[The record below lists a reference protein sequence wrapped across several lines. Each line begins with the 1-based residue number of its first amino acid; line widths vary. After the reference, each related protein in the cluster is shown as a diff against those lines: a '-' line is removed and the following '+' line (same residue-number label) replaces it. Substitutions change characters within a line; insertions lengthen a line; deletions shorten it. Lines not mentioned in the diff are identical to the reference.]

1 MGAGSIFPA
10 RKFHSRA
17 PEWRYLMALRSVTSL
32 LLGFS
37 LAAAGSAAAQAP
49 QDATAKP
56 AATEPAVQVAAQ
68 PAPAASQPA
77 AQPATPAAPATAG
90 PVFVIP
96 AGTKIPLTLRTALS
110 TKTARPGDAVYL
122 VSSFPVVVGSRVV
135 IPAGVFVQGY
145 VDGLQRG
152 GQVKGRAQ
160 LMMHFVSMAFP
171 NGVVIALPGAVDKVP
186 GAKGAQVKDKE
197 GLIEAESTKGADA
210 KTVGETTLLGAGVGG
225 LVGYA
230 NSTPGLSTGI
240 GAGVGAAA
248 GMIAV
253 MMKHGQD
260 IVFPEG
266 TTVVMVMQRP
276 LQVQEQQL
284 AGMGNLTGYDGPEMT
299 PVNAEQLP
307 LPKPKPPIQTN

>member
-1 MGAGSIFPA
+1 
-10 RKFHSRA
+10 
-17 PEWRYLMALRSVTSL
+17 MALRSATSL

-37 LAAAGSAAAQAP
+37 LAAFGSAAAQAQ
-49 QDATAKP
+49 QDAAANP
-56 AATEPAVQVAAQ
+56 A
-68 PAPAASQPA
+68 PAPAATQPVTA
-77 AQPATPAAPATAG
+77 PSTQAAPAASG
-90 PVFVIP
+90 PVFVVP
-96 AGTKIPLTLRTALS
+96 AGTKIPLTLRSSLS
-110 TKTARPGDAVYL
+110 TKTAKPGDAVYL

-145 VDGLQRG
+145 VDGLQRA

-186 GAKGAQVKDKE
+186 GSTGADVKDKE
-197 GLIEAESTKGADA
+197 GLIEAQGTKGQDA
-210 KTVGETTLLGAGVGG
+210 KTVATTTLTGAGVGG

-230 NSTPGLSTGI
+230 SDTPGLGTGI

-276 LQVQEQQL
+276 LEVQEKQL
-284 AGMGNLTGYDGPEMT
+284 AGMGSLTGYDGPQMT

-307 LPKPKPPIQTN
+307 LPKPKPPVQTN

>member
-1 MGAGSIFPA
+1 MGAGRRLPVERFTHTRNGDI
-10 RKFHSRA
+10 
-17 PEWRYLMALRSVTSL
+17 LMALRSITSL

-37 LAAAGSAAAQAP
+37 LAAVGSAAAQAQ
-49 QDATAKP
+49 QDA
-56 AATEPAVQVAAQ
+56 
-68 PAPAASQPA
+68 
-77 AQPATPAAPATAG
+77 PATPAAAPAAAQPASQPVKTDATG
-90 PVFVIP
+90 PVFVVP
-96 AGTKIPLTLRTALS
+96 AGTKIPLTLRSSLS
-110 TKTARPGDAVYL
+110 TKTAKPGDAVYL

-171 NGVVIALPGAVDKVP
+171 NGIVIALPGAVDKVP
-186 GAKGAQVKDKE
+186 GSTGADVKDKE
-197 GLIEAESTKGADA
+197 GLIEAQSTKGADA
-210 KTVGETTLLGAGVGG
+210 KTVATTTLAGATAGG

-230 NSTPGLSTGI
+230 ADTPGLGTGI

-248 GMIAV
+248 GMLAV

-276 LQVQEQQL
+276 LEVQEKQL
-284 AGMGNLTGYDGPEMT
+284 AGMGSLTGYDGPEMT

-307 LPKPKPPIQTN
+307 LPKPKPPVQTN

>member
-1 MGAGSIFPA
+1 
-10 RKFHSRA
+10 
-17 PEWRYLMALRSVTSL
+17 MALRSVTSL

-37 LAAAGSAAAQAP
+37 LAAAGAAAAQAP
-49 QDATAKP
+49 QDAAATP
-56 AATEPAVQVAAQ
+56 AAAPAASEPAAQAAAQ
-68 PAPAASQPA
+68 PAPANAQPA
-77 AQPATPAAPATAG
+77 AQAATTAAPATTG
-90 PVFVIP
+90 PVFVVP
-96 AGTKIPLTLRTALS
+96 AGTKIPLTLRSALS
-110 TKTARPGDAVYL
+110 TKTAKPGDAVYL
-122 VSSFPVVVGSRVV
+122 ASNFPVIVGGRVV

-145 VDGLQRG
+145 VDGLSRG
-152 GQVKGRAQ
+152 GKVKGRAE

-186 GAKGAQVKDKE
+186 DTKGAEVTDKE
-197 GLIEAESTKGADA
+197 GLIKAESTKGDDA
-210 KTVGETTLLGAGVGG
+210 KTVGTTALTGAGVGG
-225 LVGYA
+225 LVGW
-230 NSTPGLSTGI
+230 SSGSPGMATGI

-248 GMIAV
+248 GVLAV

-266 TTVVMVMQRP
+266 SSVVMVMQRP

-307 LPKPKPPIQTN
+307 LPKPKPAIQTN

>member
-1 MGAGSIFPA
+1 
-10 RKFHSRA
+10 
-17 PEWRYLMALRSVTSL
+17 MALRSVTSL

-49 QDATAKP
+49 QDAAATPAATP
-56 AATEPAVQVAAQ
+56 AATEPAVQAAQ
-68 PAPAASQPA
+68 PASATSQPA
-77 AQPATPAAPATAG
+77 TQPATTAAPATTG
-90 PVFVIP
+90 PVFVVP
-96 AGTKIPLTLRTALS
+96 AGTKIPLTLRSALS
-110 TKTARPGDAVYL
+110 TRTARPGDAVYL

-145 VDGLQRG
+145 VDGLQRA

-186 GAKGAQVKDKE
+186 GATGADVKDKE
-197 GLIEAESTKGADA
+197 GLIEAQGTKAADA
-210 KTVGETTLLGAGVGG
+210 KTVGTTALTGAGVGG
-225 LVGYA
+225 LVGW
-230 NSTPGLSTGI
+230 STGTPGMATGI

-299 PVNAEQLP
+299 PVNAAQLP